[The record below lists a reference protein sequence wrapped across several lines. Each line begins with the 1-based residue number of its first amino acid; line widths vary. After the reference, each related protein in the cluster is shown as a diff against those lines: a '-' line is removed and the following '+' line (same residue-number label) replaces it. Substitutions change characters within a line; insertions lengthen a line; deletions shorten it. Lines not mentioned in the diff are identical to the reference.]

1 MITDNEV
8 YLEDTLH
15 LPCPSCGSQLEYS
28 ADTKSISCAYCGYE
42 EAVDRSKDKV
52 IEQSLAE
59 AASNINSFQPEEQG
73 RKVFNC
79 GNCDA
84 RFMVQSEEVKI
95 NCAFCGSTNVNLEAY
110 KHQYLQPIGIIPFY
124 ISRIEAEKKFEEWLG
139 RGWFHPNKLKRLAAI
154 ENLHGIYIPFW
165 TYDAKTESTWRGEAG
180 YYYYVQE
187 RLMVRGKVQL
197 KKVRKTRWEQHS
209 GALQHFFDD
218 VLVVASSG
226 LKQQKIQRIL
236 PYRLEEIVNYDPRLM
251 LGWEAELYDVEVD
264 RGYQRADVI
273 MDSRIRQMCSAQLG
287 GDTQRNLRVSSRKHS
302 QTFKHIVLPLW
313 ICSYTYQNKLYHFLI
328 NGQTG
333 RVDGEKP
340 TSWIKI
346 IFLVLLFALFIF
358 AVYLLRQS
366 GILMS

>member
-1 MITDNEV
+1 
-8 YLEDTLH
+8 
-15 LPCPSCGSQLEYS
+15 
-28 ADTKSISCAYCGYE
+28 
-42 EAVDRSKDKV
+42 
-52 IEQSLAE
+52 
-59 AASNINSFQPEEQG
+59 
-73 RKVFNC
+73 
-79 GNCDA
+79 
-84 RFMVQSEEVKI
+84 
-95 NCAFCGSTNVNLEAY
+95 
-110 KHQYLQPIGIIPFY
+110 
-124 ISRIEAEKKFEEWLG
+124 
-139 RGWFHPNKLKRLAAI
+139 
-154 ENLHGIYIPFW
+154 
-165 TYDAKTESTWRGEAG
+165 
-180 YYYYVQE
+180 
-187 RLMVRGKVQL
+187 MVRGKVQL